1 MRGLQCESTRVGA
14 IECVYDGDPG
24 LMVLVSRADAQRT
37 HSTRACLPSPLLS
50 RVVPRLWVGRA

>member
-24 LMVLVSRADAQRT
+24 LMVLAGESR
-37 HSTRACLPSPLLS
+37 
-50 RVVPRLWVGRA
+50 GRAAHPLHQGVPAISSP